1 MSQDKVGEFLCDLE
15 GLLDKYW
22 HDDWYYTWDEE
33 EGSIGLSLH
42 TGYMLEDS
50 GIFPKD
56 DCNG

>member
-1 MSQDKVGEFLCDLE
+1 MYQGKVGEFLCDLE
-15 GLLDKYW
+15 GLLDEYW